1 MFLILLKDLSRKN
14 VLDTVESTVSHPRV
28 SIFVFFVTRGSTEK
42 GGSTFLKTSFEMNF
56 SFTLV
61 FLKAIV
67 LRSLII
73 YSTTLNC

>member
-1 MFLILLKDLSRKN
+1 
-14 VLDTVESTVSHPRV
+14 
-28 SIFVFFVTRGSTEK
+28 
-42 GGSTFLKTSFEMNF
+42 LKTSFEMNF

-61 FLKAIV
+61 SSKAIV